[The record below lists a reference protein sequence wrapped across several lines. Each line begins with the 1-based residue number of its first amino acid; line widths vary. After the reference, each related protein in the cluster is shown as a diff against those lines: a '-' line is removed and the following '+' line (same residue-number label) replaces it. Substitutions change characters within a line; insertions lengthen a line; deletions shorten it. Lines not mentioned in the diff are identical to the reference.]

1 MKLFRTIA
9 LALRT
14 MARNP
19 LRSFF
24 MMLGIMIGIASLTAM
39 SSVGEATK
47 QETMRRFKRMV
58 GTYDVVNVTPGAA
71 RTRGMPSLT
80 TVEPSLKF
88 EDAKALAEQAT
99 RVQQVAEVQNA
110 FDIDVI
116 YRDNT
121 TASAIYGIRGRHPFA
136 GPGRRDRAGR
146 AKGAVPG

>member
-1 MKLFRTIA
+1 MKFVRTIA

-58 GTYDVVNVTPGAA
+58 GTYDVV
-71 RTRGMPSLT
+71 
-80 TVEPSLKF
+80 
-88 EDAKALAEQAT
+88 
-99 RVQQVAEVQNA
+99 
-110 FDIDVI
+110 
-116 YRDNT
+116 
-121 TASAIYGIRGRHPFA
+121 
-136 GPGRRDRAGR
+136 
-146 AKGAVPG
+146 